1 MSQVKIL
8 EAIINKVIAE
18 ELSDTISE
26 KDGESTFVTPDG
38 TKGTLTRDQR
48 IRLSKMRP
56 GSSVSFQ
63 KAGTVLETDQS
74 NVELPKATD
83 IAGKI
88 AEMVDS
94 LKAISEGSGDVKIQK
109 MADKAS
115 AQLEAAKST
124 LEALTAHE
132 VMLQEKEHDQFLKQA
147 NKKRKV
153 IERYLSRKIKMPE
166 VVQKIMKKLPEEKV
180 AEMLKRAKG
189 ELDEEKVAG
198 AMMKV
203 ALREGY
209 IPNNL

>member
-1 MSQVKIL
+1 M
-8 EAIINKVIAE
+8 NNN
-18 ELSDTISE
+18 ISR
-26 KDGESTFVTPDG
+26 K
-38 TKGTLTRDQR
+38 
-48 IRLSKMRP
+48 
-56 GSSVSFQ
+56 
-63 KAGTVLETDQS
+63 
-74 NVELPKATD
+74 LPATQ
-83 IAGKI
+83 IAGKV
-88 AEMVDS
+88 AEMIDS
-94 LKAISEGSGDVKIQK
+94 LKAVSEGSEDAKVQRLSG
-109 MADKAS
+109 KAS
-115 AQLEAAKST
+115 AQLEAAKSA
-124 LEALTAHE
+124 LEALTTHE

-209 IPNNL
+209 ISNTL